1 MLKYLKAAFRSRWNL
16 LALFGG
22 VGAAVISGSPDVA
35 LPLVLAAEAGYLAL
49 VGSNAKFQNY
59 IDTQEHMESRAT
71 RSERSDQALKH
82 ILRSLPRPLI
92 DRYTRL
98 RENCLDLQRIAAD
111 LKQTGNVADPVPF
124 ESMQVESLDRLLWL
138 YLRLLFTY
146 NALGQF
152 LGTTSR
158 ERIEQDAK
166 RLEKRLGTLDPQ
178 DTSPHAQKVRRAL
191 EDNLTTSQDRMR
203 NYDRARANFE
213 FVELEIDRLE
223 NKIKSLAEVAVNRQE
238 PDYVSSQVDQ
248 VATSMLETEKTMNDL
263 QVFTGLEDLH
273 DQIPILLDTNRTSTR

>member
-1 MLKYLKAAFRSRWNL
+1 M
-16 LALFGG
+16 
-22 VGAAVISGSPDVA
+22 
-35 LPLVLAAEAGYLAL
+35 
-49 VGSNAKFQNY
+49 
-59 IDTQEHMESRAT
+59 
-71 RSERSDQALKH
+71 
-82 ILRSLPRPLI
+82 
-92 DRYTRL
+92 
-98 RENCLDLQRIAAD
+98 
-111 LKQTGNVADPVPF
+111 
-124 ESMQVESLDRLLWL
+124 
-138 YLRLLFTY
+138 
-146 NALGQF
+146 
-152 LGTTSR
+152 
-158 ERIEQDAK
+158 
-166 RLEKRLGTLDPQ
+166 
-178 DTSPHAQKVRRAL
+178 L

>member
-1 MLKYLKAAFRSRWNL
+1 VLKYLKAAFRSRWNL

-22 VGAAVISGSPDVA
+22 VGAAVISGSPDVV

-49 VGSNAKFQNY
+49 VGTNAKFQNY
-59 IDTQEHMESRAT
+59 IDTQEHMESRTT
-71 RSERSDQALKH
+71 RTERSDQVLKH

-166 RLEKRLGTLDPQ
+166 RIEKRLGTLDPQ

-263 QVFTGLEDLH
+263 QVFTGLEDLQ
-273 DQIPILLDTNRTSTR
+273 DQIPILLDTNRTSSR